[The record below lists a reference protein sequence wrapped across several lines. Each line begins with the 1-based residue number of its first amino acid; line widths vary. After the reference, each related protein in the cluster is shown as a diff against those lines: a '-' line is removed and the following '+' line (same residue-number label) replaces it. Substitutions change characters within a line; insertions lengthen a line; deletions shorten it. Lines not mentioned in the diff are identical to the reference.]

1 MSKIYGYKEKD
12 VKELYGFLKENEGKP
27 LTEIFRLFGEKQ
39 GKSKGTVR
47 NLYYAMAKKSKEDE
61 SFFREFSGGTILS
74 VKKNEKFDSLE
85 EKELIDKILAL
96 KEKGKSVRSAVNYL
110 SGGDAKLAL
119 RYQNKY
125 RSVMAK
131 GRLISARSRGAKA
144 LLKKIRLPDGI
155 KDAGFSEENLIVLK
169 AEINALYDR
178 LFSGLKK
185 ENEYLKSKVAALEK
199 EKFAY
204 LNASGTN
211 IMELYKTE
219 GEDKLVN

>member
-12 VKELYGFLKENEGKP
+12 VKELYEFLKGNGNKS

-47 NLYYAMAKKSKEDE
+47 NLYYAMAKKSREDE
-61 SFFREFSGGTILS
+61 NFRREFAGGEVLS
-74 VKKNEKFDSLE
+74 VKQNEKFDNAE

-131 GRLISARSRGAKA
+131 DKILNVRSRGAKA
-144 LLKKIRLPDGI
+144 LLKKIRGI
-155 KDAGFSEENLIVLK
+155 DEIESANFSEEKLIALK
-169 AEINALYDR
+169 ARINALYDR

-185 ENEYLKSKVAALEK
+185 ENEYLKNKVVQLEK
-199 EKFAY
+199 ERFSY
-204 LNASGTN
+204 LNANGAG
-211 IMELYKTE
+211 IIELYKTE